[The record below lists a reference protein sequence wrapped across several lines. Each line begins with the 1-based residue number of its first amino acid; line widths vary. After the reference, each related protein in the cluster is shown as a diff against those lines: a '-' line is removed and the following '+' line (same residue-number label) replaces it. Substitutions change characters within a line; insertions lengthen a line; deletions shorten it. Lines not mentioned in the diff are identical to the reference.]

1 MKHKWTN
8 NLGLKIV
15 SLLVSCLI
23 WVVVTNTNDP
33 ESTQVYKNV
42 PITIKNQDTI
52 TNANKTFTVVD
63 GVDKINVYVTARKSV
78 RSSLAADSFIVKADM
93 ENYNEALGTVPLEIS
108 CEDGRIRQED
118 IRMLPSSLKISME
131 DKVEQNFGMAVV
143 TTGKPDKG
151 YEVGKTTIVTGDTI
165 RIAGPESLIN
175 IIGKVTISVDVT
187 NMSMGS
193 TDFYPIR
200 IEDKNGAILTDGQ
213 MSNLELKN
221 SDGVSLQNN
230 SAEVRTELWKV
241 YNDIPLKVEVTGEVA
256 PGYKVSAVTLAPQT
270 INLVAEE
277 NAIEE
282 LGGIIQLK
290 DPVNVEG
297 MTETQD
303 FTVDLNDT
311 LNQYDDIRLESDIS
325 SAITVHVGIDEVG
338 SKTFQMPISDI
349 IMHNTPSDKKLIFS
363 PADAVSISVKTTSED
378 SEEAITLTLSD
389 ISAEIDLKSCEINGS
404 YTLPVNVTL
413 PEGYELVNDVS
424 IVVNIEEQDNEAEIE
439 ANTEG

>member
-33 ESTQVYKNV
+33 ESTQVYKTV

-200 IEDKNGAILTDGQ
+200 IEDKNGATLTDGQ

>member
-200 IEDKNGAILTDGQ
+200 IEDKNGATLTDGQ

-389 ISAEIDLKSCEINGS
+389 ISAEIDLKSCEKNGS

>member
-151 YEVGKTTIVTGDTI
+151 YDVGKTTIVTGDTI

-200 IEDKNGAILTDGQ
+200 IEDKNGATLTDGQ

>member
-33 ESTQVYKNV
+33 ENTQVYKNV

-200 IEDKNGAILTDGQ
+200 IEDKNGATLTDGQ

>member
-200 IEDKNGAILTDGQ
+200 IEDKNGATLTDGQ

-389 ISAEIDLKSCEINGS
+389 ISAEIDLKNCEINGS

>member
-200 IEDKNGAILTDGQ
+200 IEDKNGATLTDGQ

-241 YNDIPLKVEVTGEVA
+241 CNDIPLKVEVTGEVA

-439 ANTEG
+439 AHTEG

>member
-118 IRMLPSSLKISME
+118 IRMLPSSLKISIE
-131 DKVEQNFGMAVV
+131 DKVEQNFGMAVL

-200 IEDKNGAILTDGQ
+200 IEDKNGATLTDGQ

>member
-200 IEDKNGAILTDGQ
+200 IEDKNGATLTDGQ

-230 SAEVRTELWKV
+230 SAEVQTELWKV

-311 LNQYDDIRLESDIS
+311 LNQYDDFRLESDIS

>member
-93 ENYNEALGTVPLEIS
+93 ENYNEALGKVPLEIS

-200 IEDKNGAILTDGQ
+200 IEDKNGATLTDGQ

-230 SAEVRTELWKV
+230 SAEVQTELWKV

>member
-200 IEDKNGAILTDGQ
+200 IEDKNGATLTDGQ

-230 SAEVRTELWKV
+230 TAEVRTELWKV

-424 IVVNIEEQDNEAEIE
+424 IVVNIE
-439 ANTEG
+439 

>member
-78 RSSLAADSFIVKADM
+78 RSSLAADSFTVKADM

-200 IEDKNGAILTDGQ
+200 IEDKNGATLTDGQ

-256 PGYKVSAVTLAPQT
+256 PGYKVSSVTLAPQT

-277 NAIEE
+277 M
-282 LGGIIQLK
+282 Q
-290 DPVNVEG
+290 
-297 MTETQD
+297 
-303 FTVDLNDT
+303 
-311 LNQYDDIRLESDIS
+311 
-325 SAITVHVGIDEVG
+325 
-338 SKTFQMPISDI
+338 
-349 IMHNTPSDKKLIFS
+349 
-363 PADAVSISVKTTSED
+363 
-378 SEEAITLTLSD
+378 
-389 ISAEIDLKSCEINGS
+389 
-404 YTLPVNVTL
+404 
-413 PEGYELVNDVS
+413 
-424 IVVNIEEQDNEAEIE
+424 
-439 ANTEG
+439 

>member
-200 IEDKNGAILTDGQ
+200 IEDKNGATLTDGQ

-290 DPVNVEG
+290 DHVNVEG

-311 LNQYDDIRLESDIS
+311 LNQYDDIRLDSDIS

>member
-23 WVVVTNTNDP
+23 WVIVTNTNDP

-118 IRMLPSSLKISME
+118 IRMLPSSLKIGME

-200 IEDKNGAILTDGQ
+200 IEDKNGATLTDGQ

>member
-33 ESTQVYKNV
+33 ESTQVFKNV

-200 IEDKNGAILTDGQ
+200 IEDKNGATLTDGQ

>member
-200 IEDKNGAILTDGQ
+200 IEDKNGATLTDGQ

-311 LNQYDDIRLESDIS
+311 LTQYDAIRRESDIS

>member
-200 IEDKNGAILTDGQ
+200 IEDKNGATLTDGQ

-230 SAEVRTELWKV
+230 SAEVQTELWKV
-241 YNDIPLKVEVTGEVA
+241 YNDIPLKVDVTGEVA

>member
-200 IEDKNGAILTDGQ
+200 IEDKNGATLTDGQ

-230 SAEVRTELWKV
+230 SAEVQTELWKV

>member
-1 MKHKWTN
+1 
-8 NLGLKIV
+8 
-15 SLLVSCLI
+15 
-23 WVVVTNTNDP
+23 
-33 ESTQVYKNV
+33 
-42 PITIKNQDTI
+42 
-52 TNANKTFTVVD
+52 
-63 GVDKINVYVTARKSV
+63 
-78 RSSLAADSFIVKADM
+78 
-93 ENYNEALGTVPLEIS
+93 
-108 CEDGRIRQED
+108 
-118 IRMLPSSLKISME
+118 MLPSSLKISME

-200 IEDKNGAILTDGQ
+200 IEDKNGATLTDGQ

-282 LGGIIQLK
+282 LGGIIKLK

>member
-1 MKHKWTN
+1 MYRSR
-8 NLGLKIV
+8 LRIR
-15 SLLVSCLI
+15 
-23 WVVVTNTNDP
+23 
-33 ESTQVYKNV
+33 
-42 PITIKNQDTI
+42 DTI

-200 IEDKNGAILTDGQ
+200 IEDKNGATLTDGQ